1 MIKLM
6 LELIKLFGEK
16 KIEKLNIYNDDIY
29 IALQHSCET
38 SCGGRAR
45 CTSVSGAESCWRT
58 KR

>member
-29 IALQHSCET
+29 IQTEY
-38 SCGGRAR
+38 GGERYSIAVKR
-45 CTSVSGAESCWRT
+45 LAEAGQDVQV
-58 KR
+58 